1 MQLQDIPIM
10 MYHSISYQANRKFKR
25 FTVSPDLFA
34 RHIAYLHE
42 REYVPITVGHAVRA
56 LSGGE
61 AALPER
67 PVVLTFDDG
76 FADFYTAAFPVLERY
91 EFAATLYIATAFIG
105 GTSRWMRSEGETERP
120 MLTWDQLAEV
130 TARGIECG
138 AHSHS
143 HPHLDLLSPSMA
155 REEITRCKEILEDRL
170 ARPISTF
177 AYPFGHHTTTVRRIV
192 RSVGYTS
199 ACAVRSVRVTGVD
212 DPFVLARR
220 TVMAGTGVDG
230 FVALLSRRRFSP
242 AALVEPGRALAW
254 RAIQWSAAR

>member
-1 MQLQDIPIM
+1 
-10 MYHSISYQANRKFKR
+10 MYHSISCQANRKFKR

-34 RHIAYLHE
+34 QHMAYLHE
-42 REYVPITVGHAVRA
+42 REYVPISVGHAVRA

-61 AALPER
+61 ATLPEH

-76 FADFYTAAFPVLERY
+76 FADFYTAALPVLERY
-91 EFAATLYIATAFIG
+91 KFAATLYIATAFIG
-105 GTSRWMRSEGETERP
+105 GTSRWMHSEGEMERP

-130 TARGIECG
+130 SARGIECG

-143 HPHLDLLSPSMA
+143 HPHLDLLLPSVA

-192 RSVGYTS
+192 HSVGYTS
-199 ACAVRSVRVTGVD
+199 ACAVRSARVTGLH
-212 DPFVLARR
+212 DPFMLARR
-220 TVMAGTGVDG
+220 TVTAGTGVDG
-230 FVALLSRRRFSP
+230 FAALLSRHRFSP
-242 AALVEPGRALAW
+242 ATLVEPGRALAG
-254 RAIQWSAAR
+254 RALRWSTAR